1 MKAKIPG
8 KFKPGDRVIIPKW
21 ERMPIFPFRDVRF
34 LGKIVSGPDRK
45 GKYRVLFLRYQI
57 RGSQVWKHGH
67 TDYDYV
73 SEIIQNDLK
82 IYRPKKRI

>member
-1 MKAKIPG
+1 MKAKILS
-8 KFKPGDRVIIPKW
+8 KFKPGDRVVVSRW
-21 ERMPIFPFRDVRF
+21 ERMTIFPFRVVRF

-45 GKYRVLFLRYQI
+45 GIYRVLHLRYQI
-57 RGSQVWKHGH
+57 RGSQVWKH

-73 SEIIQNDLK
+73 SERIQNDLK